1 MNFTRGFLFQS
12 GVGVGDQN

>member
-12 GVGVGDQN
+12 VVGVGDED